1 LRLAAVLIV
10 GTATA
15 NIAHAKGSHSHNTE
29 SNYNQNTE
37 SHASKMGFPVNAKER
52 KENSKHKDKES
63 KRERKDRDKQAKCRN
78 KNCEKPGGNKN
89 TVTITA
95 GTGTYKIPMD
105 PKDFS
110 VAVAGPNSI
119 TVRSG
124 AYSVTIPAKT
134 IVVHGDTTS
143 VFAAEKAGFTL
154 VDLPNGDHA
163 FTITSPPL
171 VGR

>member
-1 LRLAAVLIV
+1 MKSHTTITKLLRLSAVLFV
-10 GTATA
+10 GTALTTA
-15 NIAHAKGSHSHNTE
+15 AGNAHEKGDHG
-29 SNYNQNTE
+29 QNTE
-37 SHASKMGFPVNAKER
+37 HHVAIAKER
-52 KENSKHKDKES
+52 KENNKQKDKES
-63 KRERKDRDKQAKCRN
+63 NRERRERNKQVNCKR
-78 KNCEKPGGNKN
+78 KNCEKPGDDKN

-124 AYSVTIPAKT
+124 AYSVTVPAKT